1 MKNRWA
7 LINMAYGD
15 GLHLQVPKLRRT
27 FVPGKKQSNRELL
40 YMLNVLSIEDAITT
54 SLFGVHILVQSVAAA
69 VMFAK
74 HRKQN
79 DRSRLFI
86 ALFFLTSAVAALG
99 EVIIALCDPD
109 YADGFL
115 LLDPKIILCGFVIF
129 FLLLLYPVEVL
140 RPNWLNGTR
149 VLRMLFPWLF
159 LSATL
164 IVWQFLNVRPLHS
177 VQDVFTYIG
186 EPNVWLRVLLTF
198 IYIPY
203 GIWLLVMQHNWRN
216 SSAPLPWIR
225 AVVCITLCMT
235 ITYFMGQ
242 GLRIFWA
249 NTMHEVLYLV
259 VTALILYIE
268 LAIRLRVPDN
278 QVSATYIP
286 LVVELDFPQ
295 EAAQNIATEEET
307 SAVITGVANRI
318 AMAMD
323 DPDVWQNPELSQA
336 DLIKLVGTNR
346 RYCQLAIH
354 ALGYNSYPEMINSRR
369 VEYIQD
375 SLRANPG
382 QNIQN
387 LFYEAGYRSRT
398 SAWRNFTAITGCS
411 PSDFTAAEKETEDA
425 G

>member
-1 MKNRWA
+1 
-7 LINMAYGD
+7 
-15 GLHLQVPKLRRT
+15 
-27 FVPGKKQSNRELL
+27 
-40 YMLNVLSIEDAITT
+40 MLNVLSVEDVVSTV
-54 SLFGVHILVQSVAAA
+54 LFGIHILVQSFAAA
-69 VMFAK
+69 VMFAG

-99 EVIIALCDPD
+99 EVVVALWDPD
-109 YADGFL
+109 YASGFL

-140 RPNWLNGTR
+140 RPNWLNGKR
-149 VLRMLFPWLF
+149 VLLMLSPWIVL
-159 LSATL
+159 AVTL
-164 IVWQFLNVRPLHS
+164 IVWQYLNVRLLHS
-177 VQDVFTYIG
+177 VQDVFAYIG

-225 AVVCITLCMT
+225 AVVVITLCMT
-235 ITYFMGQ
+235 VTYFAGQ

-249 NTMHEVLYLV
+249 NVMHEVLYMV
-259 VTALILYIE
+259 VTALVLYIE
-268 LAIRLRVPDN
+268 LAIRLRVPDS
-278 QVSATYIP
+278 QVSETYSP
-286 LVVELDFPQ
+286 PVVKLGFPG
-295 EAAQNIATEEET
+295 EPAGTAEKEDEK
-307 SAVITGVANRI
+307 SAVIADVAKRI

-323 DPDVWQNPELSQA
+323 NPDVWQNPELSQT
-336 DLIKLVGTNR
+336 DFIRIVGTNR

-354 ALGYNSYPEMINSRR
+354 TLGYNSYPEMINSRR

-411 PSDFTAAEKETEDA
+411 PSDFTDLKKGTKDI
-425 G
+425 

>member
-1 MKNRWA
+1 MVPVRLSWSKK
-7 LINMAYGD
+7 
-15 GLHLQVPKLRRT
+15 LHLQVPKFRCIFVSDKKLPNTQRR
-27 FVPGKKQSNRELL
+27 R
-40 YMLNVLSIEDAITT
+40 MLNVLSIEEVVST
-54 SLFGVHILVQSVAAA
+54 SLLGIHIIVQSVAA
-69 VMFAK
+69 VIMFAK
-74 HRKQN
+74 HSKQN

-99 EVIIALCDPD
+99 EVILALCDPD
-109 YADGFL
+109 YASGFL
-115 LLDPKIILCGFVIF
+115 LLDPKVILCGFAIF

-140 RPNWLNGTR
+140 RPNWLNGKR
-149 VLRMLFPWLF
+149 VLLMLLPWMGL
-159 LSATL
+159 AVTL
-164 IVWQFLNVRPLHS
+164 IVWQHLHIRLLHS
-177 VQDVFTYIG
+177 VPEVFAYIS

-203 GIWLLVMQHNWRN
+203 GIWLLVMQHNWQN

-235 ITYFMGQ
+235 VTYFAGQ

-249 NTMHEVLYLV
+249 NVMHEVLYMA
-259 VTALILYIE
+259 VTALVLYVE
-268 LAIRLRVPDN
+268 LAIRLRVPDSM
-278 QVSATYIP
+278 VSANYTP
-286 LVVELDFPQ
+286 PVMELNFPQ
-295 EAAQNIATEEET
+295 ETSSVAGTEEET
-307 SAVITGVANRI
+307 SVVITETANRI
-318 AMAMD
+318 AMAMK

-336 DLIKLVGTNR
+336 DLIRIVGTNR

-375 SLRANPG
+375 SLRANPE

-411 PSDFTAAEKETEDA
+411 PSDFTTSRKETEYA